1 VRRRTIL
8 QLLQKRGSIAVSD
21 LTKRFG
27 VSRMTIHRDLD
38 VLVQQGLAQ
47 KRHGWV
53 ELAATRWVE
62 LAATPAP
69 ATAGSARC
77 MMCQS
82 EIPERTQ
89 FTLQL
94 ENGERL
100 QACCPHCGL
109 MMLSHRTG
117 VQSALARDFL
127 YGRILNALEA
137 FYVVESRIAT
147 CCAPSVLCFHD
158 AASAADFQ
166 RGFGGSVLNYH
177 ETIAF
182 LKQRHNPV
190 LAAH

>member
-1 VRRRTIL
+1 MRRRTIL

-38 VLVQQGLAQ
+38 ALVQQGLAQ

-53 ELAATRWVE
+53 ELMTTQPQAT
-62 LAATPAP
+62 TG
-69 ATAGSARC
+69 TAKC
-77 MMCQS
+77 LMCRS
-82 EIPERTQ
+82 DIPERTL

-94 ENGERL
+94 ENAERI
-100 QACCPHCGL
+100 QGCCPHCGL
-109 MMLSHRTG
+109 MMLSHKPG

-127 YGRILNALEA
+127 YGRMVNAIEA

-147 CCAPSVLCFHD
+147 CCAPSVLCLPD

-166 RGFGGSVLNYH
+166 RGFGGTVLNCAD
-177 ETIAF
+177 TIAF
-182 LKQRHNPV
+182 LQRRHQPMP
-190 LAAH
+190 AHH